1 MGEPLVEPRVEPLV
15 SVILIGYNDAA
26 RITRAL
32 DSIRD
37 QTLHS
42 IEIIVVDDASTD
54 ATSQIV
60 TAVAEQDPRIHY
72 LQRAE
77 NSGGCSAPRNDGLAL
92 ARAPWV
98 MFCDSDDE
106 LDMHACA
113 NLLDAAESWGAELVC
128 RNRGAS

>member
-1 MGEPLVEPRVEPLV
+1 MSEPLVEPRVEPLV
-15 SVILIGYNDAA
+15 SVILIGYNDAG

-60 TAVAEQDPRIHY
+60 TAVAEHDSRIHY

-77 NSGGCSAPRNDGLAL
+77 NSGGCSAPRNDGLAP
-92 ARAPWV
+92 RASAV
-98 MFCDSDDE
+98 GDVLRFG
-106 LDMHACA
+106 H
-113 NLLDAAESWGAELVC
+113 
-128 RNRGAS
+128 